1 MRKEWT
7 EREVTYMN
15 RWYLRQPAKR
25 TAEVLNRSICSVRK
39 KAAVMGLNHY
49 NSQLNAKTIS
59 KCFNCDVSVVI
70 RWINKL
76 DLPARKIYCDNQT
89 RYIIEAEQFWEWAE
103 NHRSEINWSKYE
115 IGSILP
121 EPEWARMEKLSYK
134 HPKSRQK
141 ISAQEK
147 LLIKNLL
154 RKNMNYKEIAEEI
167 GRSYD
172 SVKHIGKTLYL

>member
-1 MRKEWT
+1 
-7 EREVTYMN
+7 MN

-39 KAAVMGLNHY
+39 KAAAMGLNHY
-49 NSQLNAKTIS
+49 NSQLNAKTVA

-76 DLPARKIYCDNQT
+76 GLPARRIYCDNQT
-89 RYIIEAEQFWEWAE
+89 RYIIDAERFWEWAE
-103 NHRSEINWSKYE
+103 SHRPEINWSKYE

-121 EPEWARMEKLSYK
+121 EPEWARMEKSSYK
-134 HPKSRQK
+134 HPKSRRK

-154 RKNMNYKEIAEEI
+154 RKNMSYKEIAEEI